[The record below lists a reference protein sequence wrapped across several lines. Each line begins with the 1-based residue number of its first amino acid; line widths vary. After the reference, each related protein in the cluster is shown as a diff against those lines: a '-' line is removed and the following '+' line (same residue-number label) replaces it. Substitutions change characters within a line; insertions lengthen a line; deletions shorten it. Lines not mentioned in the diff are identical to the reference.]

1 MVLAHRMA
9 LESPLIQAD
18 MIEANEFYDL
28 AMRYNVSGVPQTT
41 INEGIDAV
49 LGIVPEDDLLQEII
63 QVVNP

>member
-41 INEGIDAV
+41 INDGIDAV
-49 LGIVPEDDLLQEII
+49 MGIVPEDDLLQEII
-63 QVVNP
+63 QVVNT

>member
-1 MVLAHRMA
+1 MA

-41 INEGIDAV
+41 INDGIDAV
-49 LGIVPEDDLLQEII
+49 MGIVPEDDLLQEII
-63 QVVNP
+63 QVVNL

>member
-41 INEGIDAV
+41 INDGIDAV
-49 LGIVPEDDLLQEII
+49 MGIVPEDDLLQEII
-63 QVVNP
+63 QVVNL

>member
-1 MVLAHRMA
+1 MA

-41 INEGIDAV
+41 INDGIDAV
-49 LGIVPEDDLLQEII
+49 MGIVPEDDLLQEII
-63 QVVNP
+63 QVVNT

>member
-1 MVLAHRMA
+1 VVLAHRMA

-41 INEGIDAV
+41 INDGIDAV
-49 LGIVPEDDLLQEII
+49 MGIVPEDDLLQEII
-63 QVVNP
+63 QVVNL